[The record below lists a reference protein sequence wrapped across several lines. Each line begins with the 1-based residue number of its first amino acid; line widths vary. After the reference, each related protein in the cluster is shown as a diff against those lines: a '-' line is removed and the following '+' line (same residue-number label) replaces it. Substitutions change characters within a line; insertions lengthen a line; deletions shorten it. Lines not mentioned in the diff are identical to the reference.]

1 MFCAWVSRS
10 ASLRAVPAPGDC
22 WLVRKYRSA
31 GAAQAWI
38 ERVAKGVT
46 EEVESEHRAEDRESG
61 TDAHPPL
68 EVRQVTD
75 RVVDVLSP
83 RGEGRLRPE
92 AEERQGRLGED
103 RERGRERRLHDQS
116 VGDVREDVPHHD
128 TQRRCPDG
136 AGGDDELARTY
147 GENLTPRE
155 PRVRRDRDDAD
166 RDHGVLD
173 LRHERRGDREREP
186 GKHQRPAEDHARV
199 TSREVAD
206 RARAIGLRYAED
218 DGKGGFA
225 HAVAAS

>member
-103 RERGRERRLHDQS
+103 RERGRERRLHDES
-116 VGDVREDVPHHD
+116 IGDVREDVPHHD
-128 TQRRCPDG
+128 EVERAAQVPRREAERDTDEEADAHRDEADRERDTAAPENARKHVAAEVVGTQEMAGARRKQRVGRIDL
-136 AGGDDELARTY
+136 DRI
-147 GENLTPRE
+147 
-155 PRVRRDRDDAD
+155 VRRDE
-166 RDHGVLD
+166 GS
-173 LRHERRGDREREP
+173 E
-186 GKHQRPAEDHARV
+186 
-199 TSREVAD
+199 
-206 RARAIGLRYAED
+206 
-218 DGKGGFA
+218 
-225 HAVAAS
+225 